1 VERRT
6 SFDVHIFDTMPMRL
20 VLIEMFKTLAC
31 ISERRIPD
39 VPMPAP
45 HLDSFAIG
53 HDWVGP
59 GKSKQR
65 AEEMLGRISMEEM
78 RKTSESLSRI
88 WKTQTVPR
96 RLKSWEYPMTAP

>member
-1 VERRT
+1 
-6 SFDVHIFDTMPMRL
+6 MPMRL

-39 VPMPAP
+39 VPMPDPHSIPTLNVEMAAP

-53 HDWVGP
+53 HDWVGS

-65 AEEMLGRISMEEM
+65 AKEMSSRLSMEER
-78 RKTSESLSRI
+78 RKTRECLSSVWIRSNGMI
-88 WKTQTVPR
+88 PID
-96 RLKSWEYPMTAP
+96 